1 VARGLAPQGLFIT
14 ALHESLQNKLTNAFL
29 AASETD
35 AIFKA
40 LPQKQQTF
48 SLVNGHQILI
58 SQPEDGAVL
67 EVLGPNGLVNS
78 RLATLNQIADAL
90 EAQGIS
96 TQEIDEIKEVAQ
108 KGHEIAQF
116 RRCFADV
123 WTLSDKPYQDWKVK
137 EGNTESAV
145 CQSFTE
151 QNSSAALPTA
161 SNVLLKTVVEKFDF
175 NT

>member
-1 VARGLAPQGLFIT
+1 MARGLAPQGLFIT
-14 ALHESLQNKLTNAFL
+14 ARHEPLQNNLTNAFL

-48 SLVNGHQILI
+48 SLANGHQILI

-67 EVLGPNGLVNS
+67 EVLWPNGLVNS

-116 RRCFADV
+116 SLCLADV

-137 EGNTESAV
+137 EGNTESA
-145 CQSFTE
+145 S
-151 QNSSAALPTA
+151 LPILHRTKQLCRIA
-161 SNVLLKTVVEKFDF
+161 HSKQCVVE
-175 NT
+175 NSG